1 LDPLVSTSIFI
12 ELTRGLPKKEIVK
25 QAGIA
30 TAVAG
35 IVMVTFLLF
44 NDLIMRI
51 TRINLPSFEIAGGII
66 LLILGIQIVLEVD
79 VGRLYNKPNNPRRDH
94 TAIPSKKLMAGV
106 LIGTPIMCGPGTITT
121 VMIYGHDNGILI
133 TFISILIALLA
144 IWTVLSL
151 SHKIT
156 ELVGESIIL
165 VLSKICGLLLTS
177 IAINTIWK
185 GIMGILELSM

>member
-1 LDPLVSTSIFI
+1 ML
-12 ELTRGLPKKEIVK
+12 EI
-25 QAGIA
+25 
-30 TAVAG
+30 
-35 IVMVTFLLF
+35 
-44 NDLIMRI
+44 
-51 TRINLPSFEIAGGII
+51 
-66 LLILGIQIVLEVD
+66 D
-79 VGRLYNKPNNPRRDH
+79 VGRLYNKPNNPKSEED
-94 TAIPSKKLMAGV
+94 AITNIPNKKLMAGV

-121 VMIYGHDNGILI
+121 VLMYGHENGILI

-156 ELVGESIIL
+156 ELVGESMIL

-185 GIMGILELSM
+185 GIMGLH